1 MGLVIRLRRH
11 GSRKKPFF
19 RIVVSDSRSARDGRF
34 LDQIGTFDPAP
45 DPSKVSLNK
54 EQADHWLK
62 CGAQPSETVRKLM
75 RLASTG
81 T

>member
-1 MGLVIRLRRH
+1 L
-11 GSRKKPFF
+11 KKE
-19 RIVVSDSRSARDGRF
+19 R
-34 LDQIGTFDPAP
+34 
-45 DPSKVSLNK
+45 
-54 EQADHWLK
+54 ADHWLK